1 MRCLCRPSFE
11 ARFVPLLHDL
21 PLNTFQKQ
29 VIQERYVRV
38 VIDAE
43 SAYYRTKFIYLALT
57 NIITIFG
64 VIVAAL
70 IAAEKAPTINTMN
83 SNTSTAGP
91 TPVAAGVLTWIALA
105 LSMAIVLANKWMFV
119 FHIPK
124 KYVLTEVM
132 MEKYYS
138 EGWSFVGGVGRYTD
152 SDIGSRFATFCTRI
166 ETLTLQVIEIMPSAE
181 NGSDIASILSMGK
194 NATASPTT
202 STMPSADAHDGDID
216 HNLIVDTGTTK

>member
-1 MRCLCRPSFE
+1 LN
-11 ARFVPLLHDL
+11 DL

-29 VIQERYVRV
+29 VIQERFVRV

-43 SAYYRTKFIYLALT
+43 NACCRTRFIYLALT
-57 NIITIFG
+57 NIITVFG

-70 IAAEKAPTINTMN
+70 IAAEKAPTTSVANT
-83 SNTSTAGP
+83 TGGTTA
-91 TPVAAGVLTWIALA
+91 PVAAGVLSWIALA

-166 ETLTLQVIEIMPSAE
+166 EALTLQVIEIMPSAE
-181 NGSDIASILSMGK
+181 NGTDIASILSMGK
-194 NATASPTT
+194 NTTMQTPTT
-202 STMPSADAHDGDID
+202 DANMNVDLISVNPDLIID
-216 HNLIVDTGTTK
+216 LGNAK